1 VEDLNLE
8 IIVIALGL
16 IASASFITMNY
27 VINRNLVL
35 YAQTIAL
42 TSLVLQFS
50 IKAIIESNPILFGVV
65 LVNAI
70 FLLRNFILYYL
81 DVKSRKITSPDS
93 FLTSRR
99 LIIAKVFMPITIL
112 LYIIVTPLPQNI
124 DLLSLGLFLL
134 PLFAAIVGIVA
145 MSTISIIKIKS
156 FLWLSTLSWVLYNT
170 LQFNWQNLIGDI
182 FSLIAGTIAIFRII
196 KSRQK

>member
-1 VEDLNLE
+1 LE